1 APPPPPPPPAPHP
14 PPPAP
19 RPPPRPPPPRHCIAQ
34 SPSRSREGSNRLSHS
49 SPESGS
55 STTAWNTA
63 SWISSPAYNICRGLP
78 SSRKLGREATA
89 ALGGPLHYIPTGNHR
104 VDEHELVDTDVTA
117 GERRAERPQRLCD
130 ERRRAARACRGD
142 DQIAVLRQPGR
153 GVCAGKLDRDNLVA
167 TLRQLTPRRDA
178 NTTHCRRR
186 RARAHIGSCA
196 LVLLANDR
204 FELTP
209 LRTLESGDDR

>member
-89 ALGGPLHYIPTGNHR
+89 ALGCPRHYIPTSTEPRAIVKQAACAAAITSSG
-104 VDEHELVDTDVTA
+104 LVFPT
-117 GERRAERPQRLCD
+117 RSSNR
-130 ERRRAARACRGD
+130 
-142 DQIAVLRQPGR
+142 
-153 GVCAGKLDRDNLVA
+153 
-167 TLRQLTPRRDA
+167 
-178 NTTHCRRR
+178 
-186 RARAHIGSCA
+186 
-196 LVLLANDR
+196 
-204 FELTP
+204 
-209 LRTLESGDDR
+209 